1 KLGTMTADHLK
12 LTAKPGAD
20 VAFPVLEIWV
30 DQATGNMLKAQEYAL
45 SGRLMRTAYYPKWS
59 KMFSSSKG
67 ADIYFPKEIR
77 IFDEVEKGNQT
88 TIVIQ
93 DVDLSSL
100 QANMFTKAWLESKSR

>member
-1 KLGTMTADHLK
+1 M
-12 LTAKPGAD
+12 
-20 VAFPVLEIWV
+20 EIWI
-30 DQATGNMLKAQEYAL
+30 DQATGNMLKAQEFAL

-59 KMFSSSKG
+59 KMFSKSKG

-77 IFDEVEKGNQT
+77 IFDEVQKGNQT

-100 QANMFTKAWLESKSR
+100 EANIFTKAWLESKSR